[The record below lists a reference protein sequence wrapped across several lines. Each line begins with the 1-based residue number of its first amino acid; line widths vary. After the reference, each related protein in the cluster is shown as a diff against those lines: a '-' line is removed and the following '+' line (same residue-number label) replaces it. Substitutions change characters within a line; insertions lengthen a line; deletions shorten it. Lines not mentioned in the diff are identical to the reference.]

1 MRLVWV
7 ISNISISEEESV
19 MTVIPSALGG
29 ASIAL
34 VLCCL
39 ASPAPAADDN
49 AMTIVNA
56 FTAKYEQAVES
67 KDAAKLAELFTQ
79 DAVFQNP
86 AGVFKGRAAIQ
97 QYREGGFKAGV
108 EKEDISIAGAEK
120 SGDIIYDYGDTTIH
134 INSKSGPKELKAHW
148 GAVLTKRDNDWK
160 LTLLT
165 ATPVPPPKSQ

>member
-1 MRLVWV
+1 
-7 ISNISISEEESV
+7 

-56 FTAKYEQAVES
+56 FTAKYEQAVAS

-108 EKEDISIAGAEK
+108 EK